1 MSNNFATMGVCGY
14 SDGGTC
20 IFIGKEH
27 IAISNEEPTDLK
39 TLDLEVFLRS
49 ARSKSYT
56 IGRNKSKVRLRKEN
70 KLENNE
76 ILEFQY
82 LRLKLDNSNVIVNF
96 HDKSFTIDFM
106 HINIDKL
113 KEIED
118 FINMEITRNYNLG
131 ISEVEKEYS
140 DLLEFETL

>member
-1 MSNNFATMGVCGY
+1 
-14 SDGGTC
+14 
-20 IFIGKEH
+20 
-27 IAISNEEPTDLK
+27 
-39 TLDLEVFLRS
+39 
-49 ARSKSYT
+49 
-56 IGRNKSKVRLRKEN
+56 
-70 KLENNE
+70 
-76 ILEFQY
+76 
-82 LRLKLDNSNVIVNF
+82 
-96 HDKSFTIDFM
+96 M